1 MIIYALHAICRA
13 INRTRARVKGRASN
27 SPTHTHTH
35 TIRLYQRPTIEPI
48 RTANLGM
55 HNSLQI
61 NRREPSRV
69 WPHKMLGKYVRGWGP
84 KCFQLATKFGRTG
97 STIGNKNVPRTM
109 QKQVGKLQSGVHD
122 CNIPDRQE
130 KSQEIAI
137 TYTKFNL

>member
-27 SPTHTHTH
+27 SP

-109 QKQVGKLQSGVHD
+109 QKQVGNLHSAVHD

-130 KSQEIAI
+130 NSQEIVK
-137 TYTKFNL
+137 TYSKFDL